1 MKKQYEEPT
10 VEVLVVRMENVI
22 LYGEVKKFNEDD
34 DDIFG

>member
-1 MKKQYEEPT
+1 MKKQYEEPAA
-10 VEVLVVRMENVI
+10 EVLVVRMENVI